1 MRKKL
6 RNNQSIERDTLK
18 EDETRKEVNCFI
30 KIEET
35 FHERETTKILP
46 EEGLSIIE
54 TIHKEINSIEDE
66 ITIDLLPGRAEMG
79 ESVLTRIADLY
90 IQVKKDINPDKDA
103 GQMSNAEGG
112 SADLATQEMEIMK
125 KQRKSK
131 ETIQWEEKCS
141 TEIILGIEIKILN
154 LKDKTENGLKI
165 KDKKI

>member
-1 MRKKL
+1 
-6 RNNQSIERDTLK
+6 
-18 EDETRKEVNCFI
+18 
-30 KIEET
+30 
-35 FHERETTKILP
+35 
-46 EEGLSIIE
+46 
-54 TIHKEINSIEDE
+54 
-66 ITIDLLPGRAEMG
+66 MG

-141 TEIILGIEIKILN
+141 TEIILGIEIKSLN